1 MAETT
6 GLVQQLK
13 VDTTTSIAQ
22 ALIGPNANNVT
33 ALMVQ
38 RTAADSR
45 EVASSKDDIVNALA
59 AAMVAYREVVAVHG
73 DTDSFITQLRI
84 EPV

>member
-13 VDTTTSIAQ
+13 VDTSGIAI
-22 ALIGPNANNVT
+22 ALIGPNVNNVT
-33 ALMVQ
+33 ALLVQ
-38 RTAADSR
+38 RVAGDTR
-45 EVASSKDDIVNALA
+45 EQASAKDDIVNALA
-59 AAMVAYREVVAVHG
+59 AAMVAYRQVVAVHG
-73 DTDSFITQLRI
+73 DTDSVITQLRI

>member
-13 VDTTTSIAQ
+13 VDTTGVART
-22 ALIGPNANNVT
+22 LIGPNVSNVT

-38 RTAADSR
+38 RTSGDSR
-45 EVASSKDDIVNALA
+45 EAASGKDDIVNALA

-84 EPV
+84 DPA